1 VLSRN
6 STSFPPSL
14 PDTITHSSEPLPDLL
29 ERLAAEGV
37 EHVYVDGGTTIQG
50 FLARGLVD
58 EITVTAI
65 PVIIGDGIPL
75 FGPIEQDINL
85 THVRTIAYDF
95 GFVQTTYAVKKDA

>member
-1 VLSRN
+1 
-6 STSFPPSL
+6 
-14 PDTITHSSEPLPDLL
+14 
-29 ERLAAEGV
+29 
-37 EHVYVDGGTTIQG
+37 
-50 FLARGLVD
+50 LVD